1 MASAEFGVLNE
12 HFSRQSPGKEW
23 GYVMGQRPLQVG
35 CSCSVLEGMETEA
48 EMDVNHAVL
57 INIRAR
63 ELLLACFIYFQ
74 KQPER
79 TSTSI
84 PELS

>member
-1 MASAEFGVLNE
+1 MD
-12 HFSRQSPGKEW
+12 
-23 GYVMGQRPLQVG
+23 QRPLQVG
-35 CSCSVLEGMETEA
+35 CSCSVLESMETGV
-48 EMDVNHAVL
+48 EMDVNRAVL
-57 INIRAR
+57 INTRAR
-63 ELLLACFIYFQ
+63 ELLLALFIYFQ